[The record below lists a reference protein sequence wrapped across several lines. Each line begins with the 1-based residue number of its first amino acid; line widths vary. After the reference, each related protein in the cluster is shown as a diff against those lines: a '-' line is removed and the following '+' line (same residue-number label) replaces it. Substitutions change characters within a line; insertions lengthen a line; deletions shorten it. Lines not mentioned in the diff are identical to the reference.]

1 MSTNQ
6 QPGKTSTAL
15 MAVMAAA
22 AALAIIGAYMFIGK
36 ISEDGTAAFVRACVL
51 PDEPTDVTCRD
62 KAAIKDAW
70 GIDIDLLIEQ
80 RRALMVSTV
89 RRMVSGEL
97 IKRDVYQHCIAAAEC
112 APVPMLPDH
121 IDSAALAS
129 TTAYLDTRKA
139 FWQLAEDSPLTPE
152 ICTFMDIC
160 RAMRAAGVVTVP

>member
-1 MSTNQ
+1 M
-6 QPGKTSTAL
+6 
-15 MAVMAAA
+15 MAVMVAV
-22 AALAIIGAYMFIGK
+22 AALSIIGAYMFIGHK
-36 ISEDGTAAFVRACVL
+36 AEGGAAGFVRACVL
-51 PDEPTDVTCRD
+51 PDEPTDERCRSKSAI
-62 KAAIKDAW
+62 KAAWD
-70 GIDIDLLIEQ
+70 IDIDQMIEQ
-80 RRALMVSTV
+80 RRVLMVSTV

-97 IKRDVYQHCIAAAEC
+97 IKRDVYQNCIIAGEC

-139 FWQLAEDSPLTPE
+139 FWQLADDSPLTPE